1 MRRTL
6 PEPVALQ
13 DHTTHSLFFAGAN
26 GERLRLD
33 VLDTDLIRVQHL
45 PDGQYRLARTWLVAA
60 GANDVPRHG
69 RQRDDLTGFPLPKF
83 DLSTRESGITVTTRS
98 LTVDIHLPEFR
109 LKWHNSQGDVFAAD
123 LPQCSYP
130 YDTHTGAVSHYLS
143 RLTDE
148 CYYGFGETSGPLN
161 KAGRRI
167 RMLNTDALAYNAETS
182 NPLYKHWPF
191 YITLLPEL
199 NTAYGLLYDN
209 LSETV
214 FDLGCEINAV
224 YGPYRYYQAAA
235 GDLDY
240 YLIYGPTVASVVEKL
255 AWLIG
260 RPALLPRWSL
270 GYLGSTMHY
279 TEQPDAQS
287 QLTRFAALCEAHE
300 IPCDMFH
307 LSSGYTTDEAGR
319 RCVFTWNR
327 SKIPDP
333 RVMAEGFH
341 HAGIRLAA
349 NVKPHLL
356 TCHPDYS
363 EVTEI
368 GAFVRDSHSGEPHL
382 VQRWSGGIYEAARGS
397 YVDFTSEAGFDW
409 WKAKVRATLL
419 AYGIDAIWNDNNE
432 FDSQDDSADCAG
444 FGTSIPFGLA
454 RPLQTLLMARAS
466 YEAMLDEMPTL
477 RPYVITRAGCPGVQR
492 YAQTWSGDNT
502 TSWHT
507 LRYNIPMGLGLSLS
521 GMSNAGH
528 DVGGFAGG
536 RPDPE
541 LFVRWVQNGIFHP
554 RFTIHSLGDAENVSE
569 PWMYPAVLPHVR
581 AALEFR
587 YRLIPYLYTLLF
599 KAAYTGAPVIRP
611 LVYHFQQ
618 DPVCRDESFDFML
631 GPNLLVASVLE
642 PGARS
647 RRVYLPAGRWWCDFF
662 TGKWYAGGQ
671 EIEVPAPLERIPLF
685 VPDGGMIPTGKLM
698 RYVGEKSDDVRRVY
712 VFPHPTEGVGKFVLV
727 EDDGIS
733 LAYRDGM
740 YTRLRLQVSAFP
752 SHIVVGTA
760 SVQGP
765 YKLPYNHIEFVLP
778 HDEERRLEAT
788 DGHEYT
794 DNDNHRCVV
803 VPLKL

>member
-1 MRRTL
+1 MRLTL
-6 PEPVALQ
+6 PTPVVLEDQTA
-13 DHTTHSLFFAGAN
+13 HSLRFAGAN
-26 GERLRLD
+26 KERLSLD

-60 GANDVPRHG
+60 GSNDVPRHG
-69 RQRDDLTGFPLPKF
+69 RRRDDLTGFPLPKF
-83 DLSTRESGITVTTRS
+83 DLSNHESGITITTGS
-98 LTVDIHLPEFR
+98 LAIDIHLPEFR
-109 LKWHNSQGDVFAAD
+109 LTWRNSRGDVFAAD
-123 LPQCSYP
+123 LPRFSYP
-130 YDTHTGAVSHYLS
+130 HDTQTGAVRHYLS
-143 RLTDE
+143 RLAGE

-191 YITLLPEL
+191 YITLLPAL

-224 YGPYRYYQAAA
+224 YGSYRYYQAAA

-240 YLIYGPTVASVVEKL
+240 YLIYGPTVAAVVEKL
-255 AWLIG
+255 TWLIG

-287 QLTRFAALCEAHE
+287 QLARFTTLCEEHE

-327 SKIPDP
+327 DKIPDP
-333 RVMAEGFH
+333 RAMVEVFH
-341 HAGIRLAA
+341 RAGIHLAA

-363 EVTEI
+363 EVAEI
-368 GAFVRDSHSGEPHL
+368 GALVCDSYSGEPHL
-382 VQRWSGGIYEAARGS
+382 VQRWSSGIHEAALGS

-409 WKAKVRATLL
+409 WKAKVRTNLL
-419 AYGIDAIWNDNNE
+419 AHGIDAVWNDNNE
-432 FDSQDDSADCAG
+432 FDSQDDSASCAG
-444 FGTSIPFGLA
+444 FGSSIPFGLA

-466 YEAMLDEMPTL
+466 REALLEEMPTL

-521 GMSNAGH
+521 GMPNTGH
-528 DVGGFAGG
+528 DVGGFAGN

-541 LFVRWVQNGIFHP
+541 LFVRWVQNGVFHP

-587 YRLIPYLYTLLF
+587 YRLMPYLYTLLF
-599 KAAYTGAPVIRP
+599 EAAHTGAPVIRP

-618 DPVCRDESFDFML
+618 DPVCREESFDFML

-642 PGARS
+642 PSARS
-647 RRVYLPAGRWWCDFF
+647 RQVYLPAGRWWCDFF
-662 TGKWYAGGQ
+662 TGEWHTGGQ
-671 EIEVPAPLERIPLF
+671 KIEVPAPLEYIPLF

-698 RYVGEKSDDVRRVY
+698 RHVGEKTDDVRRVY
-712 VFPHPTEGVGKFVLV
+712 VFPHPMEGVGEFVLI
-727 EDDGIS
+727 EDDGVS

-740 YTRLRLQVSAFP
+740 YTCLRLRVGAFS
-752 SHIVVGTA
+752 SHIVVGIA
-760 SVQGP
+760 SVQGT
-765 YKLPYNHIEFVLP
+765 YKLPYNHIEFVFP
-778 HDEERRLEAT
+778 HSEERRLEVAN
-788 DGHEYT
+788 GREYT
-794 DNDNHRCVV
+794 DNDNRRCVA
-803 VPLKL
+803 VPVKP